1 MSADQQTA
9 VFLNDKELAKAMT
22 SDLTHVEGNWYFK
35 EAALIDRSRFEES
48 GTHTTCP
55 WKGEASYFNYKA
67 DDGKLIKD
75 IAWQVDS
82 SINNGKV
89 IGPFY
94 PKPKAGAEDK
104 VGGRVAFYVG
114 KIDGLRV
121 GAPSV

>member
-75 IAWQVDS
+75 IAW
-82 SINNGKV
+82 
-89 IGPFY
+89 FY